1 MKEVAIVFW
10 KFLML
15 GCVSF
20 GGPAAHVGYFHQAFV
35 ERLKWLDEDSYANLL
50 SLSQVLPGPGSSQLG
65 FAIGLQRAGLLGGIA
80 AFIGFTLPSFFILY
94 LVAVFSLQASGDSLF
109 AGVIHGLKLLA
120 VVVVADACIS
130 MYKKFCSNKL
140 AASIAAVTAIT
151 LLVVPSFLTQIA
163 VLLLAAVIGLQWG
176 EKKAQAASAQQ
187 GISWLPLGIFIALIS
202 LLPFVTQQSPLIK
215 LFNDFYQSGSLVFG
229 GGHVVLPLLQQL
241 LGDSIST
248 DRFLLG
254 YASAQAI
261 PGPMFSLASFLGAE
275 LFQQQPLLG
284 AAIATLAIFLP
295 GFLLVLA
302 LKNAWQS
309 LLAKPAV
316 QGGVWGINA
325 AVVGLLISALY
336 QPVFISAVVDV
347 KTVALVIAG
356 LLGLLVYRLPILF
369 LVLAFAAAGAL
380 LHLQF

>member
-380 LHLQF
+380 LNVQF

>member
-1 MKEVAIVFW
+1 
-10 KFLML
+10 ML

-380 LHLQF
+380 LHVQF